1 MTRALLSLLIITLAA
16 GPTTYAQSSSLMWLQ
31 PTNPAT
37 TNAQDS
43 ARLTRVPPGNAAANA
58 TTNTSTPND
67 QNQNSSFSAI
77 PPKDASRPG
86 TRAIEMTSLI
96 AVPPVPARKFKTNDL
111 VNIIVRQQKK
121 YQADGKANSK
131 DEWNIDGKLSEWF
144 HLYEGNALGTAE
156 LRAGQPG
163 FNFKSKNEYKK
174 KADNE
179 REDKFTTYLQ
189 ATVIDVKPNGNLIL
203 EAKMEEQ
210 HDSEHFTITL
220 TGTCRS
226 EDVTPTNS
234 VLSTQ
239 IANLVLVETNRG
251 SVRDA
256 TKRGFFPRILD
267 FVKPF

>member
-1 MTRALLSLLIITLAA
+1 VTRTTRTLLILTLTA
-16 GPTTYAQSSSLMWLQ
+16 GSTAYAQTSSLMWL
-31 PTNPAT
+31 PPNNPANA
-37 TNAQDS
+37 NAQDA
-43 ARLTRVPPGNAAANA
+43 ARLTRVPPGNAAATA
-58 TTNTSTPND
+58 TANTQQSD
-67 QNQNSSFSAI
+67 GNQNSSFSAI

-144 HLYEGNALGTAE
+144 HLYQSHNLGSAE
-156 LRAGQPG
+156 LRSGQPG
-163 FNFKSKNEYKK
+163 FNFKTKNEYKK
-174 KADNE
+174 NADNE

-239 IANLVLVETNRG
+239 IANLVLVETNKG

-267 FVKPF
+267 FAKPF

>member
-1 MTRALLSLLIITLAA
+1 MHTRIIMLPIVLAVA
-16 GPTTYAQSSSLMWLQ
+16 AAVHGQSSSLMWLPARTPGEQNTRDDGRSLRGQ
-31 PTNPAT
+31 PGPYDRAA
-37 TNAQDS
+37 AQDS
-43 ARLTRVPPGNAAANA
+43 
-58 TTNTSTPND
+58 NT
-67 QNQNSSFSAI
+67 SSFSAI

-121 YQADGKANSK
+121 YEADSKANTK
-131 DEWNIDGKLSEWF
+131 NEWNVNGKLNEWF
-144 HLYEGNALGTAE
+144 RIHPGNRLGTAE

-163 FNFKSKNEYKK
+163 YDFTSKNENKMK
-174 KADNE
+174 GEND

-189 ATVIDVKPNGNLIL
+189 ATVIDVKPNGNLVL
-203 EAKMEEQ
+203 EAKMEER
-210 HDSEHFTITL
+210 HDEEHFTITL

-226 EDVTPTNS
+226 DDVTPANS

-239 IANLVLVETNRG
+239 IANLVLVEVNKG

-267 FVKPF
+267 FAKPF

>member
-1 MTRALLSLLIITLAA
+1 MMRVRLSVLSIVLAA
-16 GPTTYAQSSSLMWLQ
+16 AAAAHGQSSSLMWLPSQTPGEPNLRADGRSLRGQ
-31 PTNPAT
+31 PGPYDRSA
-37 TNAQDS
+37 ASDS
-43 ARLTRVPPGNAAANA
+43 
-58 TTNTSTPND
+58 NT
-67 QNQNSSFSAI
+67 SSFSSI

-111 VNIIVRQQKK
+111 INIIVRQQKK
-121 YQADGKANSK
+121 YEADGKANSK
-131 DEWNIDGKLSEWF
+131 NEWNVNGKLNEWI
-144 HLYEGNALGTAE
+144 HLYSSHVLGPAE

-163 FNFKSKNEYKK
+163 YDFVSKNENKK
-174 KADNE
+174 NSEKD

-189 ATVIDVKPNGNLIL
+189 ATVIDVKPNGNLVI

-210 HDSEHFTITL
+210 HDEEHFTITL

-226 EDVTPTNS
+226 DDVTPANS

-239 IANLVLVETNRG
+239 IANLVLVEENKG

-256 TKRGFFPRILD
+256 TKRGFIPRIID
-267 FVKPF
+267 FAKPW